1 MGDEQATLPPSS
13 SFGEEMRKEREI
25 RSISLKEIADATK
38 ISKRY
43 LEAIEKDDYNIL
55 PAAVFTRG
63 FVREY
68 ARYLGLNPDE
78 AVNRYLHYRQGLEE
92 TGALPK
98 DARREPGRDIAHE
111 PLREMRKETAR
122 ETLRKIQTAQ
132 DAPAEPPRRRVSPA
146 IIVFVLIVALFAVA
160 VWVVQNPSF
169 FKRTRP
175 RPAPTTTTQGM
186 VPSVAPS
193 TATAAPVPVSDPDL
207 ILRIRARE
215 NSWVT
220 LDADGRSV
228 FNSEL
233 RRGEEQTFRAKERF
247 VFRTVG
253 NAGGI
258 DITLNGVAVPSL
270 GESGEVVRNR
280 TFDLEF
286 AGAQGGPPLTQAPNT
301 VVTQEP

>member
-43 LEAIEKDDYNIL
+43 LEAIEKDDYKVL

-92 TGALPK
+92 TGAVPK

-146 IIVFVLIVALFAVA
+146 IIVFVLIVALFAAA
-160 VWVVQNPSF
+160 VWLVQNPSIYG
-169 FKRTRP
+169 RSRP
-175 RPAPTTTTQGM
+175 RPAPASTTQQS
-186 VPSVAPS
+186 VPPVVP
-193 TATAAPVPVSDPDL
+193 TTAAPAPAPETDL

-215 NSWVT
+215 NSWMT

-233 RRGEEQTFRAKERF
+233 RSGEEQTFRAKERF

-258 DITLNGVAVPSL
+258 DLTLNGVPVPPM

-280 TFDLEF
+280 SFDREF
-286 AGAQGGPPLTQAPNT
+286 AGAQGRPPLTQAPNT

>member
-1 MGDEQATLPPSS
+1 MGDEETTLPPSS

-43 LEAIEKDDYNIL
+43 LEAIEKDDYNVL

-92 TGALPK
+92 TGAVSK
-98 DARREPGRDIAHE
+98 DTRREPGRDIAHE

-160 VWVVQNPSF
+160 VWLVQNPSIYR
-169 FKRTRP
+169 RTRP
-175 RPAPTTTTQGM
+175 RPAPQTTTQQM
-186 VPSVAPS
+186 DPTVAPP
-193 TATAAPVPVSDPDL
+193 TATTAPAPVTDSDL

-233 RRGEEQTFRAKERF
+233 RRGEEQTFRARDRF

-258 DITLNGVAVPSL
+258 DVTLNGVPVPPM

-280 TFDLEF
+280 SFDREF
-286 AGAQGGPPLTQAPNT
+286 AGAQGRSPLTQAPNT

>member
-92 TGALPK
+92 TGAVPK
-98 DARREPGRDIAHE
+98 DTRREPGRDIAHE
-111 PLREMRKETAR
+111 PLREMRQETAR

-132 DAPAEPPRRRVSPA
+132 DAPVEPPRRRVSPA
-146 IIVFVLIVALFAVA
+146 VIVFVLIVALFAAA
-160 VWVVQNPSF
+160 VWLVQNPAIYRRS
-169 FKRTRP
+169 RTRSEP
-175 RPAPTTTTQGM
+175 ATTTEQIAPTT
-186 VPSVAPS
+186 APT
-193 TATAAPVPVSDPDL
+193 TATTAPAPVIDSDL

-215 NSWVT
+215 NSWVS

-233 RRGEEQTFRAKERF
+233 RSGEEQTFRARDRF

-258 DITLNGVAVPSL
+258 DITLNGVPVPPM

-280 TFDLEF
+280 SFDREF
-286 AGAQGGPPLTQAPNT
+286 AGAQGGPPLTQTPNT

>member
-43 LEAIEKDDYNIL
+43 LEAIEKDDYKVL

-92 TGALPK
+92 TGAVPK
-98 DARREPGRDIAHE
+98 DTRREPGRDIAHE

-160 VWVVQNPSF
+160 VWLVQNPSIYR
-169 FKRTRP
+169 RTRP
-175 RPAPTTTTQGM
+175 RPAPQTTTEPIAPT
-186 VPSVAPS
+186 VAPPP
-193 TATAAPVPVSDPDL
+193 ATPAPVPDSDL

-233 RRGEEQTFRAKERF
+233 RRGEEQTFRARDRF

-258 DITLNGVAVPSL
+258 DLTLNGVPVPPM

-280 TFDLEF
+280 SFDREF